1 MTLDLK
7 QAAQSLHLHPTTVQE
22 RAKRGMIP
30 GAAKPGKCWV
40 FLEDGLRAY
49 LISLSPCR
57 SIELGKRGT
66 LTSPL
71 GEGGLDVLL
80 GLPTGGKR
88 KRTTTASKVNYG
100 E

>member
-7 QAAQSLHLHPTTVQE
+7 QAAVFLHLHPTTVQE

-66 LTSPL
+66 LTSQHS
-71 GEGGLDVLL
+71 GEGLDALL

-88 KRTTTASKVNYG
+88 RRTTTGSRGNYG